1 MSKPSDRESKSH
13 SNGEVFRAY
22 VTDSQDSLAQPKGK
36 FKDLFEKF
44 IGKRNRSVD
53 GKKLNGSKPLQSN
66 SPVRLTSKQTE

>member
-1 MSKPSDRESKSH
+1 MIR
-13 SNGEVFRAY
+13 GC
-22 VTDSQDSLAQPKGK
+22 TDKNVNATGLPTHLLFDHYQ

-44 IGKRNRSVD
+44 IGKRNRSGD